1 MITYIL
7 VKVSEIFMI
16 TYILVKVSE
25 SFMITYI
32 LVKVS
37 EISCSLHQLS
47 YCFFPNSSQVF
58 MEIVLFE
65 MTKVHFP
72 NILKSSYAMHI
83 YVNSFFLSLDNL
95 NMEKVFL
102 NENMNKQIKRD
113 TVRPL
118 FVIRYLLKFQGVKR
132 QTIFFCVLA

>member
-1 MITYIL
+1 
-7 VKVSEIFMI
+7 
-16 TYILVKVSE
+16 
-25 SFMITYI
+25 
-32 LVKVS
+32 
-37 EISCSLHQLS
+37 
-47 YCFFPNSSQVF
+47 

-72 NILKSSYAMHI
+72 NILKSSYAMYI

-95 NMEKVFL
+95 NMEKKKL

-118 FVIRYLLKFQGVKR
+118 FVKRYLLKFQGVKKTNIWVKDLLICHCIGEVSWWFKR
-132 QTIFFCVLA
+132 SRSNLNSVIFVYSS